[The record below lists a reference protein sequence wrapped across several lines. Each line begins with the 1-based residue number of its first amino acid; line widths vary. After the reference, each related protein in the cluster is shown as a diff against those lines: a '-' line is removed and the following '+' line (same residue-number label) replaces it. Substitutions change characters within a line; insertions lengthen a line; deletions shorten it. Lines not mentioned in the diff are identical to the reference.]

1 MGYDVLMMYGTWHPQ
16 SKFFKEVGRVELCKV
31 GDKHMMNLVTLSHQ
45 SENNPK
51 QQVPDSHI
59 LNGPVE
65 VYYDSG
71 DKTRAT
77 DYYGD
82 KIWLLD
88 PGEVILALK
97 KELEGEEKYRRFE
110 LALAVLE
117 VFNRTFESEKR
128 SEITI
133 PGVVLFG
140 H

>member
-16 SKFFKEVGRVELCKV
+16 NKFFKEVGRVELCKV
-31 GDKHMMNLVTLSHQ
+31 GDEHMMNLVTLSHQ

-71 DKTRAT
+71 DKTRDA
-77 DYYGD
+77 DNYGD

-88 PGEVILALK
+88 VGEVIVALK
-97 KELEGEEKYRRFE
+97 KELAGEQYRRFE

-117 VFNRTFESEKR
+117 VFNRTFECDR
-128 SEITI
+128 SEHAI